1 MNWTCW
7 RTSRHLFAYCPSRRE
22 LVLPMW
28 PPPGIWILCGAHAN
42 SFIVLRSRTC
52 YTCLFSF
59 CFLKLVYFLF
69 GSSQSNQF
77 GLFSHDGRLWTLD
90 FFQNALRICP
100 GQGRRLGSGW
110 AWGTCIFRLKGVM
123 TVDRWDL
130 KEQKATLKDKP
141 PFVGCGAPCYRLLS
155 RVSVYV
161 FTWPFSS
168 FKKFNGYEEIGSID
182 SVSIPVEPRHVQYDA
197 WKSSELKANLFNER
211 STAAWLLS
219 HKPILSS
226 NRCSKAGIAKSLAS

>member
-28 PPPGIWILCGAHAN
+28 PPPGIWILCGAHAS

-77 GLFSHDGRLWTLD
+77 GLFSWWTMD
-90 FFQNALRICP
+90 
-100 GQGRRLGSGW
+100 S
-110 AWGTCIFRLKGVM
+110 
-123 TVDRWDL
+123 
-130 KEQKATLKDKP
+130 
-141 PFVGCGAPCYRLLS
+141 RLLS
-155 RVSVYV
+155 KRLENLSRSGSTTGIRLSLGDMHIPPQRRDDSWQVRPERAKSDTKRQATVY
-161 FTWPFSS
+161 WM
-168 FKKFNGYEEIGSID
+168 
-182 SVSIPVEPRHVQYDA
+182 
-197 WKSSELKANLFNER
+197 
-211 STAAWLLS
+211 
-219 HKPILSS
+219 
-226 NRCSKAGIAKSLAS
+226 RCSMLSAAVACICVHGYVAVF